1 MKRTN
6 SNQQH
11 VYRRRNES
19 KEVILSLKMKEI
31 GLSAC
36 FVLDGLFV

>member
-1 MKRTN
+1 MKRTK

-11 VYRRRNES
+11 TYRRRNES
-19 KEVILSLKMKEI
+19 REVILSLEMKGI